1 MARETGMSIR
11 DLAPLWTRRDPEGKS
26 PYDNG
31 MLKVTLPNSPASR
44 KKVKKIAVT
53 AGNGK

>member
-11 DLAPLWTRRDPEGKS
+11 DLAPLWTRRDPEGKARF
-26 PYDNG
+26 DNG